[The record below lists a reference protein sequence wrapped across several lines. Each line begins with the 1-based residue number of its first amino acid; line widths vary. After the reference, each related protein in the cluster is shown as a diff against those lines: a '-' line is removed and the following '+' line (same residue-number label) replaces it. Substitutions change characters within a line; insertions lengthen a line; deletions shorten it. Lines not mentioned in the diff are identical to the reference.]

1 MKSEF
6 INKLRFLLILRS
18 FVFHSI
24 KKLIII
30 LEISMNV
37 LMLKHAFIHF
47 LNSQKPLLK
56 FNQIGVIVGKRLV
69 KHSEKEGIA

>member
-1 MKSEF
+1 
-6 INKLRFLLILRS
+6 
-18 FVFHSI
+18 
-24 KKLIII
+24 
-30 LEISMNV
+30 MNV